1 MDFSLLQ
8 THSRHPLLRDVTAL
22 RHKWA
27 YYVIMVLDPILRFS
41 WIFYAIFTHDTQHSS
56 ICSFL
61 VAFGEVTRR
70 GMWTLFRVENEHCTN
85 VASYRASRDVP
96 LPYHLQHEQ
105 QEEESAEEQ
114 RPSLEAGAVPGEGQ
128 GGRMEPDEARAA
140 VAGLTPQ
147 SSARSTGYN
156 RPSAAGA
163 PPPPTPGA
171 AEQGAAGTGS
181 TPETDTGGTVRRRRP
196 DHTSSTLGRRSIA
209 KIMADAH
216 RQDFEKRRKPA
227 VAETARRKSG
237 DTVDEE
243 GEEDDDD
250 GGGGM
255 HTDEDEDEDDDESGS
270 MIEERM
276 EVREAEGFIRKGV
289 GKGSDTE

>member
-8 THSRHPLLRDVTAL
+8 PHSRHPLLRDVTAL
-22 RHKWA
+22 RQKWP
-27 YYVIMVLDPILRFS
+27 YYAIMVVDPCLRFS

-61 VAFGEVTRR
+61 VAFAEVNRR

-96 LPYHLQHEQ
+96 LPYQLEPLD
-105 QEEESAEEQ
+105 Q
-114 RPSLEAGAVPGEGQ
+114 RPSLEADAVHGEGQ
-128 GGRMEPDEARAA
+128 GGHLEPDEAHAA

-147 SSARSTGYN
+147 STARSTGVDLTRQRSGD
-156 RPSAAGA
+156 RPPAS
-163 PPPPTPGA
+163 PTPAA
-171 AEQGAAGTGS
+171 AEQQGS
-181 TPETDTGGTVRRRRP
+181 PEFEGTVRRRRA
-196 DHTSSTLGRRSIA
+196 DTIGRKSIA

-227 VAETARRKSG
+227 AGEGRRNSRDRMDEG
-237 DTVDEE
+237 DDEGLHTDE
-243 GEEDDDD
+243 EEDDDD
-250 GGGGM
+250 
-255 HTDEDEDEDDDESGS
+255 SGS
-270 MIEERM
+270 MLEERM
-276 EVREAEGFIRKGV
+276 AVREAEGLGRRG